1 MQDALID
8 LRDFYKT
15 IPKADAFIMD
25 ETFKKELKSFGLDLF
40 ASELTDE
47 NEIAAAEQ
55 AKDAMVSNKSSI
67 FNKTITVYAAGI
79 AVRMEADKFFES
91 IHADKGYATTLL
103 EIAGQVDSC
112 QDPQEKGLRRDQ
124 GWCSDRRAHASRGMG
139 H

>member
-1 MQDALID
+1 M
-8 LRDFYKT
+8 

-25 ETFKKELKSFGLDLF
+25 ETFKKESKSFGQTLL

-67 FNKTITVYAAGI
+67 FNKTITS
-79 AVRMEADKFFES
+79 F
-91 IHADKGYATTLL
+91 

-112 QDPQEKGLRRDQ
+112 QDPKGQTPFAIACATRHCNTLTHLRTEDAKL
-124 GWCSDRRAHASRGMG
+124 DPL
-139 H
+139 